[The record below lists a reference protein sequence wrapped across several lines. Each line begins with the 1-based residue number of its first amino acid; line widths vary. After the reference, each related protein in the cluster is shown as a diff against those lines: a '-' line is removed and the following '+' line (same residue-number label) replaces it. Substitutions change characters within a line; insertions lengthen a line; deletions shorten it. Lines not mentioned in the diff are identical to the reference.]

1 MGVKSSV
8 TLSMA
13 AARFLVRDVSRSMWA
28 CWMAEI
34 WFHDFNLYLETGK
47 QNAKKDFSRG
57 SAVVEVSQTRHL
69 LSIVRDLGGCTV
81 CPK

>member
-1 MGVKSSV
+1 
-8 TLSMA
+8 
-13 AARFLVRDVSRSMWA
+13 
-28 CWMAEI
+28 MAEI